1 MPRSAFVH
9 KKDCG
14 GKDLAV
20 GQAVSFALGEG
31 AKGASAKKV
40 QEEEGGAAPV
50 VEEEEEGERE
60 FGKVK
65 SYNEEK
71 GFAFIVSGRPNFTA
85 PAAAPVHTSK
95 WRSLDNTQ
103 LQYCDLH
110 DTVC

>member
-14 GKDLAV
+14 GKDLSV
-20 GQAVSFALGEG
+20 GQAVSFVLGEG

-40 QEEEGGAAPV
+40 QEEEGGAVPI

-71 GFAFIVSGRPNFTA
+71 GFAFIVSGQSLFTTPTA
-85 PAAAPVHTSK
+85 LPVHVS
-95 WRSLDNTQ
+95 R
-103 LQYCDLH
+103 
-110 DTVC
+110 

>member
-14 GKDLAV
+14 GKDLSV
-20 GQAVSFALGEG
+20 GQAVSFVLGEG
-31 AKGASAKKV
+31 AKGASAKNV
-40 QEEEGGAAPV
+40 QEEEGGAVPI

-71 GFAFIVSGRPNFTA
+71 GFAFIVSGQSLFTTPTA
-85 PAAAPVHTSK
+85 LPVHVS
-95 WRSLDNTQ
+95 R
-103 LQYCDLH
+103 
-110 DTVC
+110 